1 VFYQYNADA
10 SHASRALSAR
20 FGVVVT
26 ILLPGSI
33 SGRIQSFPAIK
44 THLIAF
50 DVHDSYTGSC
60 VPHALRV
67 RQKKRERN
75 VLNKASYSQMCLADS
90 VQFGQQTTMSHCTF
104 TVHSPLLLL
113 YVITYCTPLSIHSPC
128 HHLKTFT
135 PINYHPVTMSKHS
148 PYAEAQIGTFMSG
161 LHVFIKRGGT
171 YRNAERGQVD
181 RF

>member
-1 VFYQYNADA
+1 MFYQYNADA

-33 SGRIQSFPAIK
+33 SGRIQSFPAKK

-50 DVHDSYTGSC
+50 DVHDSYTGPC

-104 TVHSPLLLL
+104 KLPSGNVLSAQKHPSTETTSSRASGAWSSVLVQSFGCGKYSTV
-113 YVITYCTPLSIHSPC
+113 V
-128 HHLKTFT
+128 
-135 PINYHPVTMSKHS
+135 
-148 PYAEAQIGTFMSG
+148 A
-161 LHVFIKRGGT
+161 
-171 YRNAERGQVD
+171 
-181 RF
+181 